1 MKKNNLWKKALR
13 SVSMSGIFTGMS
25 VVVLAVFAVAVI
37 LVYLQIYK
45 REIEENA
52 VTSSQQAVEQT
63 RNVLENYTEDMDV
76 LMKTILEKAGQT
88 EPEWEK
94 YAENLVLSR
103 KDIAAVTIY
112 DGDGTM
118 KECWTEGRIL
128 KDPIETNLSYPDFT
142 QVSQGLNITPPHVQ
156 SMFRGYYPWVVTV
169 FDKTEDAEG
178 QELMAAID
186 IRFSNIS
193 DYIDAVGIG
202 PRGYCYITDREGR
215 LVYHPQQQL
224 INSGLKSVYQG
235 PLEEG
240 MLMKENNIY
249 TVMPLDNCEWQVV
262 GVCYIDEMITQ
273 KVSAALFKILIL
285 AAAMFAAVL
294 LLGWAFSGLISVPA
308 RRLTAAMREFE
319 DQAENFSFY
328 PVSGTT
334 EIAALSDSF
343 DHMVVRI
350 QRLMEQVRREEIS
363 LRKTEL
369 KALQAQINPHFLY
382 NTLDAIA
389 WMCEDGRNEEAEE
402 MVTALARLFRISI
415 SKGHELIPIE
425 KEVEHARSYL
435 QIENYRYKNRFT
447 YSFQVEED
455 CLSYLCNKITL
466 QPIIENAIYHGVN
479 QMVDEGRICIRI
491 FRQDEDI
498 VFQVEDNGI
507 GMTKEQCREI
517 LKKEPSDRTGIGIKN
532 VNDRIRIYFGEQ
544 YGLKIQSEPDVGTC
558 VEIRMPTVT
567 KQEEQAYEK

>member
-1 MKKNNLWKKALR
+1 MRKSRLWKKALR
-13 SVSMSGIFTGMS
+13 SLSMSGIFTGMS
-25 VVVLAVFAVAVI
+25 MAVLAVFAVAVI

-45 REIEENA
+45 KEIEENA
-52 VTSSQQAVEQT
+52 ITSSEQAVKQT
-63 RNVLENYTEDMDV
+63 KNVLENYTADIEI
-76 LMKTILEKAGQT
+76 LMRSILEKAGQP
-88 EPEWEK
+88 EGEWEEFAK
-94 YAENLVLSR
+94 NLVLTR
-103 KDIAAVTIY
+103 KDIVAVTIY
-112 DGDGTM
+112 DESGDM

-128 KDPIETNLSYPDFT
+128 KDNSETNLSYPDFSET
-142 QVSQGLNITPPHVQ
+142 GEGMNITSPHVQ

-169 FDKTEDAEG
+169 FDKTTDVNG
-178 QELMAAID
+178 QELMAAMD

-193 DYIDAVGIG
+193 DYIDTVGIG
-202 PRGYCYITDREGR
+202 PRGYCYITDQTGR

-224 INSGLKSVYQG
+224 INSGLKTAYQG
-235 PLEEG
+235 PMEEG
-240 MLMKENNIY
+240 TLMKDNNIY
-249 TVMPLDNCEWQVV
+249 TVMALDNCDWQVV

-273 KVSAALFKILIL
+273 KVSAALVKILVL

-294 LLGWAFSGLISVPA
+294 LLGWAFSGLICIPA
-308 RRLTAAMREFE
+308 RRLTAAMKEFE
-319 DQAENFSFY
+319 DQTEDFTY
-328 PVSGTT
+328 HPVAGTT
-334 EIAALSDSF
+334 EIVALSDSF
-343 DHMVVRI
+343 GHMVVRI
-350 QRLMEQVRREEIS
+350 QRLMEQVREEEIS

-425 KEVEHARSYL
+425 KEVEHASSYL
-435 QIENYRYKNRFT
+435 QIEKFRYKNQFT
-447 YSFQVEED
+447 YSFQVEEN
-455 CLSYLCNKITL
+455 CLPYLCNKITL

-479 QMVDEGRICIRI
+479 QMVDEGKIEIRI
-491 FRQDEDI
+491 FGQGSDI

-507 GMTKEQCREI
+507 GMTEEQCRNI

-544 YGLKIQSEPDVGTC
+544 YGLRIQSELDVGTL
-558 VEIRMPTVT
+558 VEIRMPKVT
-567 KQEEQAYEK
+567 KQEEQIYEK